1 VISII
6 SGDNVALLTGCMLAA
21 FGRPEE
27 IPEDVKVRASPCT
40 TGAPPGTVT
49 FRSPAAG
56 RIAIPNLGM
65 ILPTECNVW
74 INLRSMVRLVSMM
87 KLIG

>member
-1 VISII
+1 MIAII
-6 SGDNVALLTGCMLAA
+6 SGDNVALLTGRILAA
-21 FGRPEE
+21 FGRPEGYSGG
-27 IPEDVKVRASPCT
+27 IKVRGGPCAHDARPRST
-40 TGAPPGTVT
+40 T
-49 FRSPAAG
+49 FRSSAAA

-74 INLRSMVRLVSMM
+74 INLRSMVRLVSMV